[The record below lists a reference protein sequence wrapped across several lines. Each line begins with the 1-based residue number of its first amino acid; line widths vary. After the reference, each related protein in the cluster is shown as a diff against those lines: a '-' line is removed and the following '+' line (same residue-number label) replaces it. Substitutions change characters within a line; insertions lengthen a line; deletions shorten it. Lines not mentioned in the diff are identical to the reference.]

1 MKLTNRVF
9 LVELVVQINYDADG
23 KYAPTKQDAEVIATH
38 ILRGDTDQHNRLLN
52 EEGRSY
58 DVRIKSNR

>member
-1 MKLTNRVF
+1 VKLTNRVF

-23 KYAPTKQDAEVIATH
+23 QYFPTQQDAEVITTH
-38 ILRGDTDQHNRLLN
+38 ILRGDTDQYNRLLN

-58 DVRIKSNR
+58 DVRLKSNR